1 MTSETTPHPRVGVAA
16 IIRNASG
23 QLIVGKRLSSHG
35 KGTWQF
41 PGGHLEYGEEFSTC
55 AERETLEETGLRVK
69 AVRLA
74 AVTNSVFV
82 EDHKHY
88 ITLFVLC
95 EMLDAEATPQVS
107 NTQSLRK
114 EERRAP
120 EAVVLTKLCY
130 QILEPEKCESWEWVT
145 WDTVCDWVDHQGD
158 QSDTK
163 WADKKCFLP
172 IIHLVR
178 ENRNVSLE
186 P

>member
-1 MTSETTPHPRVGVAA
+1 LYKINHLFGGIGKIARTRIHFPSTHYQQQQPRKMTSETTPHPRVGVAA

-41 PGGHLEYGEEFSTC
+41 PGGHLEYGEEFFTC

-120 EAVVLTKLCY
+120 E
-130 QILEPEKCESWEWVT
+130 
-145 WDTVCDWVDHQGD
+145 
-158 QSDTK
+158 
-163 WADKKCFLP
+163 
-172 IIHLVR
+172 
-178 ENRNVSLE
+178 
-186 P
+186 

>member
-41 PGGHLEYGEEFSTC
+41 PGGHLEYGEEFFTC

-95 EMLDAEATPQVS
+95 EMLDAEATP
-107 NTQSLRK
+107 
-114 EERRAP
+114 
-120 EAVVLTKLCY
+120 